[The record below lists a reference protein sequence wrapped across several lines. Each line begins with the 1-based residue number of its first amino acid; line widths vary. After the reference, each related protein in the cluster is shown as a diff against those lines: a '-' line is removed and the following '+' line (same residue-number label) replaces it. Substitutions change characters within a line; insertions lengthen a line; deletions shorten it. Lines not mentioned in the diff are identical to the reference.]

1 MFMDKQV
8 QTRAQPRFHQN
19 HSVLVIIETVP
30 HVLDAFWLLT
40 RERGEAPYTYKR
52 LAPGLSEMKSVSG
65 ETFGYFLIP
74 GMVQHPI
81 RLRLTDRSAT
91 IDE

>member
-1 MFMDKQV
+1 
-8 QTRAQPRFHQN
+8 
-19 HSVLVIIETVP
+19 VP

-40 RERGEAPYTYKR
+40 RERGDAPYTYKR
-52 LAPGLSEMKSVSG
+52 LEPGLSELQDASG

-74 GMVQHPI
+74 GMVQHTI
-81 RLRLTDRSAT
+81 HLRLIGRYAT

>member
-1 MFMDKQV
+1 MQ
-8 QTRAQPRFHQN
+8 AQATGAHFQSP
-19 HSVLVIIETVP
+19 SVVVIIETVP
-30 HVLDAFWLLT
+30 HVRDAFWLLT

-52 LAPGLSEMKSVSG
+52 LEPGLSEMQSASG

-74 GMVQHPI
+74 GMVNRPI

-91 IDE
+91 RDE